1 MDSAKLHRQKDS
13 ISVLKPNFSK
23 NPLSQGASFNSARA
37 EGAGRRATPTRG
49 PFQTPLVTMAIVMGL
64 RVRVG
69 MEDNVFYRRG
79 ELAKSNAQLVERVV
93 RIANE
98 VGRPVAT
105 SEGTRRIVG
114 LPKGPAYMERSA

>member
-1 MDSAKLHRQKDS
+1 
-13 ISVLKPNFSK
+13 
-23 NPLSQGASFNSARA
+23 
-37 EGAGRRATPTRG
+37 
-49 PFQTPLVTMAIVMGL
+49 MAIVMGL

-105 SEGTRRIVG
+105 PEEARNMMG
-114 LPKGPAYMERSA
+114 LPKGLAYMERSA

>member
-1 MDSAKLHRQKDS
+1 
-13 ISVLKPNFSK
+13 
-23 NPLSQGASFNSARA
+23 
-37 EGAGRRATPTRG
+37 
-49 PFQTPLVTMAIVMGL
+49 MAIVMGL
-64 RVRVG
+64 HVRGG

-105 SEGTRRIVG
+105 PEEATEEARKMMG
-114 LPKGPAYMERSA
+114 LPKEPKRYE